1 MLLVDPLHAVP
12 MPALDHHVTMSLDD
26 KLILLARVGYAARG
40 LIYVVVGAL
49 AALAAWGSGGQT
61 TDSRGAVVT
70 LLEAPFGAVLLV
82 CIAAGLLCYSAWRA
96 AQALLDADAHGS
108 DARGLAVRGGLGV
121 SAVIHTALAVFA
133 LSLAMGWGTGTSDG
147 SGDGS
152 SREWTAWL
160 MAQPF
165 GQWLVALVGVAVIG
179 AGIAH
184 CVKAWRAG
192 FEAHFRMTP
201 DERRFI
207 RPISRFGL
215 TARGVVFLIIGSF
228 FLVAAV
234 QQDPSEA
241 RGLSG
246 ALRALQEQPY
256 GWLLL
261 AVVALGLVSFGAYS
275 LIESR
280 YRTISLPAELR

>member
-1 MLLVDPLHAVP
+1 
-12 MPALDHHVTMSLDD
+12 MSTDR
-26 KLILLARVGYAARG
+26 KLILLARAGYAARG
-40 LIYVVVGAL
+40 CIYLVVGLL

-70 LLEAPFGAVLLV
+70 LLEAPFGTALMVL
-82 CIAAGLLCYSAWRA
+82 IAAGLVCYSAWRA
-96 AQALLDADAHGS
+96 AQALLDADDHGR

-121 SAVIHTALAVFA
+121 SAVVHIALAVFA
-133 LSLAMGWGTGTSDG
+133 LSLAMGWGTGSSG
-147 SGDGS
+147 SGGDES

-165 GQWLVALVGVAVIG
+165 GQWLVALLGVSVIG
-179 AGIAH
+179 AGVAH
-184 CVKAWRAG
+184 FVKGWRAG
-192 FEAHFRMTP
+192 FEAHFQMSP

-207 RPISRFGL
+207 RPVSRFGL
-215 TARGVVFLIIGSF
+215 MARGLVFVIIGGF
-228 FLVAAV
+228 FVVAAV

-275 LIESR
+275 LLESR
-280 YRTISLPAELR
+280 YRIISLPAELK